1 LRRRSLGDQEVSA
14 SEPSAGLYVIEQSN
28 WEVWMPRISMP
39 CVVAVAILATAITP
53 PGLAQPAPAPSPG
66 APSPP
71 AAGPPPATGTDEAA
85 VEAGR
90 LRKTHGG
97 WRASRVVG
105 ATVFND
111 GNERIGTIS
120 DLIVTPEGGISE
132 AVLSVGGFLGIGAK
146 LVGVPYDQLQFEA
159 RSLEQTTAVAGAP
172 AARDPAGTPATSTAP
187 NARSRPA
194 APAVVTVRVLLP
206 GATRDSLTA
215 LPDFT
220 YE

>member
-1 LRRRSLGDQEVSA
+1 LDAKSQ
-14 SEPSAGLYVIEQSN
+14 
-28 WEVWMPRISMP
+28 
-39 CVVAVAILATAITP
+39 
-53 PGLAQPAPAPSPG
+53 AQPAPAPSPG

-71 AAGPPPATGTDEAA
+71 AAGPAPATGTDEAA

-105 ATVFND
+105 ATVFSD

-146 LVGVPYDQLQFEA
+146 LVRTAPLPTRTPRAAKRAASPPLVPA
-159 RSLEQTTAVAGAP
+159 ACSAGA
-172 AARDPAGTPATSTAP
+172 T
-187 NARSRPA
+187 
-194 APAVVTVRVLLP
+194 
-206 GATRDSLTA
+206 
-215 LPDFT
+215 
-220 YE
+220 